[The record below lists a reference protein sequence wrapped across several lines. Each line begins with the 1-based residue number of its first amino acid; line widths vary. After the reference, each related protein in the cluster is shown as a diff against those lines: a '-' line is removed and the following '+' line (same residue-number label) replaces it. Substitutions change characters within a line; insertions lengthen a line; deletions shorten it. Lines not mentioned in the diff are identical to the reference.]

1 VVKNTKAEP
10 RDKDIQGGNYQV
22 AQNLLDEPSHS
33 EIVHCIRPFLQ
44 CHEVR
49 QSAMDSW
56 IILIISALTM
66 VYLLYALLRPEKF

>member
-1 VVKNTKAEP
+1 MPGDVRPAPNTYA
-10 RDKDIQGGNYQV
+10 RCDVYRFDCCV
-22 AQNLLDEPSHS
+22 LR
-33 EIVHCIRPFLQ
+33 IVHCIRPFLQ